1 MDDKVQK
8 EGIAMIPVKRREHLQ
23 KLVETLGIQL
33 NSLDKLSVALTHPS
47 FVLGE
52 NASLSNNQRLE
63 FLGDAVVDLVVG
75 QFLFDEYPDKP
86 EGELTKMRSALVCE
100 ASLANAARRVAL
112 NEYLLIGKGEKGN
125 GGYDRAS
132 NLADAWEAMIG
143 ALYLDLGIEAVR
155 PIILKYIEP
164 EIVQVR
170 KGHYG
175 DYKTLLQEIVQKDRE
190 STISYEIVRTE
201 GPDHNKRFT
210 TCVRING
217 VVQAEGT
224 GKTKKEADQVAA
236 CQTLIQMGVIE
247 R

>member
-1 MDDKVQK
+1 
-8 EGIAMIPVKRREHLQ
+8 
-23 KLVETLGIQL
+23 
-33 NSLDKLSVALTHPS
+33 
-47 FVLGE
+47 
-52 NASLSNNQRLE
+52 
-63 FLGDAVVDLVVG
+63 
-75 QFLFDEYPDKP
+75 
-86 EGELTKMRSALVCE
+86 
-100 ASLANAARRVAL
+100 
-112 NEYLLIGKGEKGN
+112 
-125 GGYDRAS
+125 
-132 NLADAWEAMIG
+132 
-143 ALYLDLGIEAVR
+143 VR